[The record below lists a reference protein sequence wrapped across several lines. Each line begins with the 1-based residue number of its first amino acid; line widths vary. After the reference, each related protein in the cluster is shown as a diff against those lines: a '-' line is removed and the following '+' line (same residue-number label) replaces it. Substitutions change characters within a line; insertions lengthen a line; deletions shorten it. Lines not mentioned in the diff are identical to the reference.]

1 MKFKNTY
8 TRLERFCNAVSSRKR
23 IEILNILLEKPDLSL
38 GDIARKIDAEKQN
51 ASLHT
56 YKLLHQGLIAKRK
69 NKTKVEH
76 AITKRG
82 ELVLSFVKE
91 VDRRI

>member
-8 TRLERFCNAVSSRKR
+8 TRLERFCNSVSSRKR
-23 IEILNILLEKPDLSL
+23 LEILNILSEKSNLSL
-38 GDIARKIDAEKQN
+38 GDIAQKINTEKQN

-69 NKTKVEH
+69 HKTKVEH

-82 ELVLSFVKE
+82 ELVLSFIKE
-91 VDRRI
+91 IDRRL

>member
-8 TRLERFCNAVSSRKR
+8 TKLEMFWNAVASRKR
-23 IEILNILLEKPDLSL
+23 IEILNILSENPNLSL
-38 GDIARKIDAEKQN
+38 GEIAKKLQTEKQN

-56 YKLLHQGLIAKRK
+56 YKLLNQGLIAKRK

-76 AITKRG
+76 IITERG
-82 ELVLSFVKE
+82 KLILSFIKKIDSKV
-91 VDRRI
+91 